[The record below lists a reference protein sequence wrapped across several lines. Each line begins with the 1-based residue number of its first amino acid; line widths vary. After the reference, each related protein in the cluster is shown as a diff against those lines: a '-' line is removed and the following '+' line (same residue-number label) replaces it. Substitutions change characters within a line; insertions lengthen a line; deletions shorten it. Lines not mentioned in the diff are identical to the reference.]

1 MSCGILVI
9 RKNLKSMIQP
19 NKAPVAP
26 HVIAWRTNIQ
36 EVDRLLSI
44 HTLVAGTSPGRKRD
58 VQVLN
63 KSALILLLAC
73 WEAYVEDMAKNS
85 FEFMLDNAAAPNVF
99 EEYVLAIAAKE
110 IKQGS
115 TQDLWALAG
124 SGWKTA
130 LSAHKEKILN
140 KYIVK
145 GSFNTPS
152 SENIDRLFSE
162 LIGLKGMSKEWHW
175 PGMSNATAIT
185 KLAELIDQRGAI
197 AHRVESSQA
206 VYKKDVVAYRNF
218 ISRLAVITH
227 NRMLAL
233 VYAKTKKRPWRRHK
247 HGKTN

>member
-1 MSCGILVI
+1 MPPPI
-9 RKNLKSMIQP
+9 
-19 NKAPVAP
+19 KAADAP
-26 HVIAWRTNIQ
+26 HVLAWRKNIA

-44 HTLVAGTSPGRKRD
+44 HTQVSGNRPGRKRD

-85 FEFMLDNAAAPNVF
+85 FEFMLDSATGPTVF
-99 EEYVLAIAAKE
+99 EDYVLAIAAKE

-130 LSAHKEKILN
+130 LRAHKEKILN

-152 SENIDRLFSE
+152 SENIDKLFSE
-162 LIGLKGMSKEWHW
+162 LIGLKGVSKEWHW
-175 PGMSNATAIT
+175 PSMSNENAIA
-185 KLAELIDQRGAI
+185 KLAELIDRRGEI
-197 AHRVESSQA
+197 AHRVESSHA
-206 VYKKDVVAYRNF
+206 VYKKDVIAYRTF
-218 ISRLAVITH
+218 VSRLAVITH

-233 VYAKTKKRPWRRHK
+233 VFAKTKKRPWRRYK
-247 HGKTN
+247 HGKTK